1 MALDLK
7 RFSAKELKSL
17 ITQAKKQQTALS
29 KRLSVTAVRKKL
41 TAMVK
46 AEGYNLIELF
56 TGRAAG
62 AKNATAKTATAKKA
76 AKKTAKKAAV
86 KKTAKKAAKKVAKVG
101 KAAKAG
107 KAVKKVAPKYRN
119 PDDQK
124 DTWSGRGRKP
134 LWMVAQLKK
143 GKKPEEFLIKQ

>member
-1 MALDLK
+1 MALDLN

-17 ITQAKKQQTALS
+17 ISQAKKQQVALS

-41 TAMVK
+41 TAIAK
-46 AEGYNLIELF
+46 AEGYNLLELL

-62 AKNATAKTATAKKA
+62 ANNATAKTATAKKA
-76 AKKTAKKAAV
+76 VAKKTAKKTAKKVATKKTAKKAAQ
-86 KKTAKKAAKKVAKVG
+86 KV
-101 KAAKAG
+101 AKAG

-119 PDDQK
+119 PDDQQ

-143 GKKPEEFLIKQ
+143 GKKAEEFLIKQ

>member
-1 MALDLK
+1 MALDLN

-41 TAMVK
+41 TAMAK

-56 TGRAAG
+56 TGKAAG
-62 AKNATAKTATAKKA
+62 AKQATEKTATAKKA
-76 AKKTAKKAAV
+76 VAKKAT
-86 KKTAKKAAKKVAKVG
+86 KTTAKKAAKKVAKAG
-101 KAAKAG
+101 KPAKTA

-119 PDDQK
+119 PDDQQ

-143 GKKPEEFLIKQ
+143 GKKAEEFLIKQ

>member
-7 RFSAKELKSL
+7 RFSAKELKGL
-17 ITQAKKQQTALS
+17 ITQAKKQQAALS

-41 TAMVK
+41 TEMAK
-46 AEGYNLIELF
+46 AEGYNLLELF
-56 TGRAAG
+56 TGKTAG
-62 AKNATAKTATAKKA
+62 AKKTTAQTATAKKTTKKTAKKVA
-76 AKKTAKKAAV
+76 AKKTAKKA
-86 KKTAKKAAKKVAKVG
+86 TQKVAKAG
-101 KAAKAG
+101 KAEKTA

-119 PDDQK
+119 PDDQQ

-143 GKKPEEFLIKQ
+143 GKKAEEFLIKQ

>member
-1 MALDLK
+1 MALDLN

-17 ITQAKKQQTALS
+17 ITQAKKQQIALS

-41 TAMVK
+41 TAIAK
-46 AEGYNLIELF
+46 AEGYNRLELF
-56 TGRAAG
+56 TGKAAG
-62 AKNATAKTATAKKA
+62 AKNATEKTATAKKTVSKKA
-76 AKKTAKKAAV
+76 AKKTAKKVAT
-86 KKTAKKAAKKVAKVG
+86 KKTAKKAAQKV
-101 KAAKAG
+101 AKAG

-119 PDDQK
+119 PDDQQ

-143 GKKPEEFLIKQ
+143 GKKAEEFLIKQ